1 MKASKY
7 HNTYKCV
14 GSFTIYKNGKEDDS
28 EYYEIKNFIMT
39 AGNVYEIFE
48 DKLKYIAD
56 NEVKLIGEDNVK
68 YWSYQIISI
77 TNNNA

>member
-1 MKASKY
+1 MKNK
-7 HNTYKCV
+7 
-14 GSFTIYKNGKEDDS
+14 
-28 EYYEIKNFIMT
+28 IKNFIMT
-39 AGNVYEIFE
+39 ASNVYEIFE